1 MVEVK
6 NIDVYNL
13 DRAKRSV
20 KNSFAVEVDTT
31 QGEFPKAVIPLG
43 ANMDT
48 HQSHDAWLKGV
59 LVCFD
64 MKYDSAFMPEFQ
76 RYHWCEIV
84 MSTSTMHSMKKM
96 MKSGLNPY
104 SKYVTTATKMQIL
117 SLYELWEEK
126 CQSGTREEKYEA
138 YMKLIHNLPRG
149 FELQCTITTN
159 YLALKTIVIQRFGHK
174 QREDWQNFISACY
187 SMPEFRE
194 VCGFTDS
201 KWDLENWK

>member
-13 DRAKRSV
+13 ERAKRAI
-20 KNSFAVEVDTT
+20 KNSFIVDIDTT
-31 QGEFPKAVIPLG
+31 QGDFPKGAVALG
-43 ANMDT
+43 SNMDP

-64 MKYDSAFMPEFQ
+64 MKYNSAFMPEFQ

-96 MKSGLNPY
+96 MESDTDVY
-104 SKYVTTATKMQIL
+104 TKYVTEETKKQVIDLYNKWRVATENGTK
-117 SLYELWEEK
+117 EE
-126 CQSGTREEKYEA
+126 QYDT
-138 YMKLIHNLPRG
+138 YMRLIHNLPRG

-159 YLALKTIVIQRFGHK
+159 YLALKTIVIQRFNHK
-174 QREDWQNFISACY
+174 QREDWRNFIEACY

-194 VCGFTDS
+194 LCGFTDS
-201 KWDLENWK
+201 KWDLENWR